1 MNNHLLGSFDERLTI
16 AIIGSSGA
24 LGGAFLRYFERSPKC
39 SKIYAY
45 RRSVPRDQDHSDKVF
60 LSTIDILDESSILK
74 AVEDITDPLD
84 LVIVTTGI
92 LHDGDGLRPEK
103 SIKDFQSDHF
113 ASIFAINVTGPAMVA
128 KHFLPRM
135 ARNRKN
141 VFAVLSARVGSISDN
156 RLGGWYA
163 YRASKAALN
172 MIVKNLAIETGR
184 KNKSSIIAAL
194 HPGTVDSHLSMPF
207 QSGVPEGKLF
217 TAEYSAEQLL
227 NVIDQLTP
235 EDSGHLFAWDGE
247 KLPF

>member
-1 MNNHLLGSFDERLTI
+1 MNVAVIGASGAIGKAMVHLLEQIPAVSRIYAFSRSDAAFDAVHKVDVQYMDLLDENSI
-16 AIIGSSGA
+16 ASGA
-24 LGGAFLRYFERSPKC
+24 ALTTE
-39 SKIYAY
+39 
-45 RRSVPRDQDHSDKVF
+45 
-60 LSTIDILDESSILK
+60 
-74 AVEDITDPLD
+74 PLD
-84 LVIVTTGI
+84 LVIITTGI
-92 LHDGDGLRPEK
+92 LHEGEGLKPEK
-103 SIKDFQSDHF
+103 SIKDFEADHF
-113 ASIFAINVTGPAMVA
+113 SRVFAINTTGPAMVA
-128 KHFLPRM
+128 KHFLPKM

-235 EDSGHLFAWDGE
+235 GDSGHLFAWDGE
-247 KLPF
+247 KLPS

>member
-1 MNNHLLGSFDERLTI
+1 MTELKLGSFDEGLNV
-16 AIIGSSGA
+16 AVIGASGA
-24 LGGAFLRYFERSPKC
+24 IGKAMVHLLAQIPAVSR
-39 SKIYAY
+39 IYAFS
-45 RRSVPRDQDHSDKVF
+45 RSDVAFHTVHK
-60 LSTIDILDESSILK
+60 IDVQYMDLLDENSIAK
-74 AVEDITDPLD
+74 GAEQVVEPLD
-84 LVIVTTGI
+84 LVIITTGI
-92 LHDGDGLRPEK
+92 LHEGEGLKPEK
-103 SIKDFQSDHF
+103 SIKDFEPDHF
-113 ASIFAINVTGPAMVA
+113 SRVFAINTTGPAMVA
-128 KHFLPRM
+128 KHFLPKM

-141 VFAVLSARVGSISDN
+141 VFAVMSARVGSISDN
-156 RLGGWYA
+156 RVGGWYA

-217 TAEYSAEQLL
+217 TADYSAEQLL
-227 NVIDQLTP
+227 NVIDQLAP

>member
-1 MNNHLLGSFDERLTI
+1 MTELKLGSFDQGLNV
-16 AIIGSSGA
+16 AIIGASGA
-24 LGGAFLRYFERSPKC
+24 IGKAMVHLLEQIPAVSR
-39 SKIYAY
+39 IYAFS
-45 RRSVPRDQDHSDKVF
+45 RRDAVFDAVHKVDVQHMD
-60 LSTIDILDESSILK
+60 LLDENSI
-74 AVEDITDPLD
+74 ARGAGQITEPLD
-84 LVIVTTGI
+84 LVIITTGI
-92 LHDGDGLRPEK
+92 LHEGEGLKPEK
-103 SIKDFQSDHF
+103 SIKDFEPDHF
-113 ASIFAINVTGPAMVA
+113 SRVFAINTTGPAMVA
-128 KHFLPRM
+128 KHFLPKM

-141 VFAVLSARVGSISDN
+141 VFSVLSARVGSISDN

-235 EDSGHLFAWDGE
+235 GDSGHLFAWDGE